1 MFRSNNLTVGNLI
14 DDLRWPKSL
23 QSASSLMWQS
33 KDKSNYFVV
42 ELSSPS
48 ISPDSV
54 LSWHFKRHIRG
65 ALIIANYSVCVCG
78 GGGGGGMSILGD
90 VSKIYKQYT
99 LVSQNNCAATI
110 VQQLCSGLF
119 RCCGN
124 SHSHSV
130 SLCLYLFC
138 LPPPPPIEVAGVSE
152 AYEDAANCLWLLSNS
167 KPCANCKSPI
177 QKNEGCNHMQCAKVQ

>member
-1 MFRSNNLTVGNLI
+1 
-14 DDLRWPKSL
+14 
-23 QSASSLMWQS
+23 MWQL

-42 ELSSPS
+42 ELCTPS

-54 LSWHFKRHIRG
+54 LSWHFKQHIRG
-65 ALIIANYSVCVCG
+65 ALIIANYSARVCVSG
-78 GGGGGGMSILGD
+78 GGCMSTLGD

-99 LVSQNNCAATI
+99 LVRQDNFTLTSE
-110 VQQLCSGLF
+110 GLF
-119 RCCGN
+119 RRSGN

-138 LPPPPPIEVAGVSE
+138 LPLSPPTEVAGVSE

-177 QKNEGCNHMQCAKVQ
+177 QKNEGCNHMQCAKVSQAGRFHLPVLPKQYAANYILCR